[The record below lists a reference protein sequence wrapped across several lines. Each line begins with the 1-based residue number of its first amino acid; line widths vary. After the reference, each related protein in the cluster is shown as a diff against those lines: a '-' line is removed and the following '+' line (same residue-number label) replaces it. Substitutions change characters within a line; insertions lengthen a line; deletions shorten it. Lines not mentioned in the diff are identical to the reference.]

1 MNEYRIP
8 AGTGE
13 SELTEKRSRFL
24 GHVRMVESEDEARD
38 FIAEMKRKY
47 HDARHNCW
55 CYAVRGGAER
65 YSDDGEPQG
74 SAGIPM
80 LEVLRRRDV
89 TNAVCVVTRYFGGVL
104 LGTGG
109 LLRAYTQCTADAL
122 DAAGVAVVRAWS
134 EAEARCG
141 YSQAERMKT
150 EAAALGAV
158 IEDVVYGADVTLR
171 LLIPTEKTGAVKAR
185 LFDVS
190 AGSVKLN
197 VTGESFRAVQ
207 AE

>member
-8 AGTGE
+8 ASPGE

-24 GHVRMVESEDEARD
+24 GHVRMVESEEEAKA

-47 HDARHNCW
+47 YDARHNCW
-55 CYAVRGGAER
+55 CYAVRDGAER

-80 LEVLRRRDV
+80 LEVLRRRGV

-109 LLRAYTQCTADAL
+109 LLRAYTQSAADAL
-122 DAAGVAVVRAWS
+122 DAAGVAVVRAWT
-134 EAEARCG
+134 EAEARCS
-141 YSQAERMKT
+141 YAQAERMKT

-158 IEDVVYGADVTLR
+158 TEDVVYGADVTLK
-171 LLIPTEKTGAVKAR
+171 LLIPREKTEAVKAR
-185 LFDVS
+185 LFDAS
-190 AGSVKLN
+190 AGSVRLT
-197 VTGESFRAVQ
+197 VTGESFRAVPV
-207 AE
+207 

>member
-8 AGTGE
+8 ASPGE

-24 GHVRMVESEDEARD
+24 GHVRMVESEEEAKA

-47 HDARHNCW
+47 YDARHNCW
-55 CYAVRGGAER
+55 CYAIRDGAER

-80 LEVLRRRDV
+80 LEVLRRRGV

-109 LLRAYTQCTADAL
+109 LLRAYTQSAADAL
-122 DAAGVAVVRAWS
+122 DAAGIAVVRAWT
-134 EAEARCG
+134 EAEARCS
-141 YSQAERMKT
+141 YAQAERMKT

-158 IEDVVYGADVTLR
+158 TEDVVYGADVTLK
-171 LLIPTEKTGAVKAR
+171 LLIPQEKTEAVKAR
-185 LFDVS
+185 LFDAS
-190 AGSVKLN
+190 AGSVRLA
-197 VTGESFRAVQ
+197 VTGGSFRAVPV
-207 AE
+207 

>member
-8 AGTGE
+8 AGSGE

-24 GHVRMVESEDEARD
+24 GHVRVAETEDEARD
-38 FIAEMKRKY
+38 FIAQMKRKY

-55 CYAVRGGAER
+55 CYAIRGGAER

-80 LEVLRRRDV
+80 LEVLRRREL

-109 LLRAYTQCTADAL
+109 LLRAYTQAT
-122 DAAGVAVVRAWS
+122 
-134 EAEARCG
+134 AEA
-141 YSQAERMKT
+141 
-150 EAAALGAV
+150 LV
-158 IEDVVYGADVTLR
+158 
-171 LLIPTEKTGAVKAR
+171 AR
-185 LFDVS
+185 IFDVS
-190 AGSVKLN
+190 GGRLRLRLG
-197 VTGESFRAVQ
+197 GESFRAGPK
-207 AE
+207 E

>member
-8 AGTGE
+8 AGPGE

-24 GHVRMVESEDEARD
+24 GHVRRVETEDEARD
-38 FIAEMKRKY
+38 FIAQMKRKY

-55 CYAVRGGAER
+55 CYAVRDVAER

-80 LEVLRRRDV
+80 LEVLRRRGV

-109 LLRAYTQCTADAL
+109 LLRAYTQSTADAL
-122 DAAGVAVVRAWS
+122 DAVH
-134 EAEARCG
+134 
-141 YSQAERMKT
+141 YSI
-150 EAAALGAV
+150 AV
-158 IEDVVYGADVTLR
+158 IEHLEKAGVTKPLEADLS
-171 LLIPTEKTGAVKAR
+171 KA
-185 LFDVS
+185 
-190 AGSVKLN
+190 AN
-197 VTGESFRAVQ
+197 
-207 AE
+207 

>member
-8 AGTGE
+8 ASPGE

-24 GHVRMVESEDEARD
+24 GHVRMVESEEEAKA

-47 HDARHNCW
+47 YDARHNCW
-55 CYAVRGGAER
+55 CYAIRDGAER

-80 LEVLRRRDV
+80 LEVLRRRGV

-109 LLRAYTQCTADAL
+109 LLRAYTQSTADAL
-122 DAAGVAVVRAWS
+122 DAAGVAVVRAWT
-134 EAEARCG
+134 EAEARCS
-141 YSQAERMKT
+141 YAQAERMKT

-158 IEDVVYGADVTLR
+158 TEDVVYGADVTLK
-171 LLIPTEKTGAVKAR
+171 LLIPQEKTEAVKAR
-185 LFDVS
+185 LFDAS
-190 AGSVKLN
+190 AGSVRLA
-197 VTGESFRAVQ
+197 VTGGSFRAVPG
-207 AE
+207 